1 MDEKGQRLPVNIE
14 DQMRESYMDYAMSVI
29 IGRALPDARDG
40 LKPVHRRILY
50 AMFSEGLV
58 HNRRYSKCAGVV
70 GEVLKRYHPHG
81 DSAVYDALV
90 RLAQEWNV
98 RYPLI
103 DGQGN
108 FGSIDGDSPAAY
120 RYTECR
126 LTELAEELLAD
137 IDRETVNF
145 VPNFDD
151 STQEPLV
158 LPSKVPNLLING
170 SSGIAVGMATN
181 VPPHNLGE
189 VCDALVALIEH
200 PELTVDELMRYIPGP
215 DFPTAGFI
223 CGQGP
228 IREAYREGRGILT
241 VRARATVETDEK
253 SGRSAIIV
261 TEIPYQVNKR
271 RLIERIAELVNERKL
286 NGIASDGLRDE
297 SDRDGMRIVIE
308 LKRDAVAEVLLNQ
321 LYKHTPLEESF
332 GVNMLAIVDGRPKL
346 LNLKDA
352 LQVFLKHRREVV
364 VRRTVYDLRKAEERL
379 HILAGL
385 KIAIEHLDEAI
396 GIIRAATD
404 PTSARERLMATFALS
419 QLQAQAVLDMR
430 LQRLTGLERGKIV
443 EEYAET
449 EKAIARYRAILADER
464 EVAKIIADELRALRE
479 KYGDERRTRIVDEAA
494 AISVEDLIVEEDMV
508 VTISHEGYIKRN
520 AMALYRAQRRG
531 GRGRIGATTREED
544 FVEHLFIASTHSY
557 LLFFTTSGKV
567 FWLKVHEIPQAGRTA
582 RGRSITNVLSLK
594 PEEKLSAFLPVRE
607 FQEGRYVLFATRRGL
622 VKKTDLMQ
630 YASPRPSGI
639 IAIALE
645 EGDEVIGVR
654 LTDGTREAILST
666 RDGQAIRF
674 KEEEARPMGRDTY
687 GVRGM
692 KLDEGDE
699 VVSLDLVEPGATLL
713 AVSENGYGKRTE
725 MEEYR
730 LTRRGGK
737 GIITM
742 KTTDK
747 TGRVMGVRMVTDDDQ
762 IMLVTSGGKVIRL
775 RVNEIR
781 VIGRNTQGVRLIDLE
796 EGERVASVARLAER
810 EEDGEAKDEPVPPA
824 DPDPAAGS

>member
-1 MDEKGQRLPVNIE
+1 
-14 DQMRESYMDYAMSVI
+14 
-29 IGRALPDARDG
+29 
-40 LKPVHRRILY
+40 
-50 AMFSEGLV
+50 
-58 HNRRYSKCAGVV
+58 
-70 GEVLKRYHPHG
+70 
-81 DSAVYDALV
+81 
-90 RLAQEWNV
+90 
-98 RYPLI
+98 
-103 DGQGN
+103 
-108 FGSIDGDSPAAY
+108 
-120 RYTECR
+120 
-126 LTELAEELLAD
+126 
-137 IDRETVNF
+137 
-145 VPNFDD
+145 
-151 STQEPLV
+151 
-158 LPSKVPNLLING
+158 
-170 SSGIAVGMATN
+170 
-181 VPPHNLGE
+181 
-189 VCDALVALIEH
+189 
-200 PELTVDELMRYIPGP
+200 
-215 DFPTAGFI
+215 
-223 CGQGP
+223 
-228 IREAYREGRGILT
+228 
-241 VRARATVETDEK
+241 
-253 SGRSAIIV
+253 
-261 TEIPYQVNKR
+261 
-271 RLIERIAELVNERKL
+271 VNERKL

>member
-137 IDRETVNF
+137 IDKETVDF

-151 STQEPLV
+151 STQEPVV

-181 VPPHNLGE
+181 IPPHNLGE

-253 SGRSAIIV
+253 TGRSSIIV
-261 TEIPYQVNKR
+261 TEIPYQVNKA
-271 RLIERIAELVNERKL
+271 RLIAQIAELVRERKVD
-286 NGIASDGLRDE
+286 GIAGDGLRDE

-308 LKRDAVAEVLLNQ
+308 LKRDAVPEVLLNQ
-321 LYKHTPLEESF
+321 LYKHTPLQESF
-332 GVNMLAIVDGRPKL
+332 GVNMLAIVEGRPKL
-346 LNLKDA
+346 LSLKDA

-396 GIIRAATD
+396 GIIRAAVD
-404 PTSARERLMATFALS
+404 PATARERLMATFALS
-419 QLQAQAVLDMR
+419 QLQAQAILDMR
-430 LQRLTGLERGKIV
+430 LQRLTGLERDKV
-443 EEYAET
+443 VAEYAET
-449 EKAIARYRAILADER
+449 EKAIVGYRAILADER

-479 KYGDERRTRIVDEAA
+479 KYGDERRTRIVDEAT

-520 AMALYRAQRRG
+520 AVALYRAQRRG

-567 FWLKVHEIPQAGRTA
+567 FWLKVHEIPQAGRAA

-654 LTDGTREAILST
+654 LTDGSREAILST

-674 KEEEARPMGRDTY
+674 KEDEARPMGRDTY

-692 KLDEGDE
+692 KLDAGDE

-742 KTTDK
+742 KTTEK
-747 TGRVMGVRMVTDDDQ
+747 TGRVIGVRMVTDDDQ

-781 VIGRNTQGVRLIDLE
+781 VIGRNTQGVRLIGLE

-810 EEDGEAKDEPVPPA
+810 EDEGEVKDEPVPPV
-824 DPDPAAGS
+824 DPDPAAGA